1 MHAWN
6 SAEGTVSITRT
17 YKHIRS
23 AALVAAALLAPL
35 AAGPALAQATGSIEG
50 TVTARGSGAPLA
62 GVGIRVDGAAAV
74 ATDAQGRFRIARV
87 AAGAHTLTAARLGLA
102 PVSLPVTVV
111 AGAAARADLR
121 MGEESTILPSLVV
134 STTREVRRLGETP
147 ASVGVVSSATL
158 REARPTHPGEVMGQ
172 VPGVWVSVT
181 GGEGHTTAIRQ
192 PKTTNAVYLFLEDGV
207 PTRSTGFFNHN
218 ALYEVNVPQADR
230 IEVLKGPASALYGSD
245 AIGGVVN
252 VETRAPTARPGV
264 EAYVEGGAYG
274 WGRLLLA
281 GSTTHGANGVRADVN
296 LTRTG
301 GWREGTDYTRQ
312 SGTLRWDHH
321 FGGGASL
328 KTVLA
333 VSHIDQQTAGA
344 STLLAADYAADPT
357 TNYTPISFRRVSA
370 LRLSAA
376 YERRGA
382 SSLVSVIPFVRWN
395 SMELLPNWSLTY
407 DPTVY
412 TTGHR
417 SFGLLAKYRVDV
429 DPLRTRL
436 IAGVDVDVSPGF
448 RKEDLIQTTRTGQ
461 VFNSYQVVERVYDYA
476 VTFRGVSPY
485 LQAEV
490 APAERLRLT
499 GGVRWD
505 NIGFD
510 YDNHLGVVTTG
521 KYRRPADT
529 DVGYHHLSPKL
540 GATYEAGRA
549 LAVFGSYTTGF
560 RSPSEG
566 QLFRQGQAASTV
578 DLKPVDATS
587 VEAGARGQIGP
598 FGYQVSA
605 YRMRIHHDVLAF
617 VNPDGTRETVN
628 AGGTL
633 HRGIETGVGV
643 QLPAGFRADVSYSR
657 ARHSYVE
664 WSPRPGVDY
673 ADKEME
679 SAPRTLLN
687 ARLGYALGSGRLS
700 AEWQRVGSYWMD
712 PENTHRYGGH
722 SLVNLHATVPVRGG
736 VELVG
741 RMNNVLDERY
751 AEAAQFTAAR
761 GEELAPGM
769 PRSLYLGVQLR
780 AGH

>member
-1 MHAWN
+1 MHSTDTARR
-6 SAEGTVSITRT
+6 ARA
-17 YKHIRS
+17 RARL
-23 AALVAAALLAPL
+23 AAIAAATILSALPATAQRATAPDTTKAVQL
-35 AAGPALAQATGSIEG
+35 DGLVVVSATRE
-50 TVTARGSGAPLA
+50 
-62 GVGIRVDGAAAV
+62 
-74 ATDAQGRFRIARV
+74 
-87 AAGAHTLTAARLGLA
+87 ARLKSRTPA
-102 PVSLPVTVV
+102 SLPVTVT

-121 MGEESTILPSLVV
+121 VGEESTVLPSLVV

-147 ASVGVVSSATL
+147 ASVGVVSSAAL
-158 REARPTHPGEVMGQ
+158 REAKPTHPGEVMGQ

-181 GGEGHTTAIRQ
+181 GGEGHTTSIRQ

-252 VETRAPTARPGV
+252 VETRAPSARSGV

-274 WGRLLLA
+274 WGRVLLA
-281 GSTTHGANGVRADVN
+281 GSATRGANGLRADLN

-301 GWREGTDYTRQ
+301 GWRQGTDYTRQ
-312 SGTLRWDHH
+312 SGTVRWDHH

-344 STLLAADYAADPT
+344 STLLAADYSADPRL
-357 TNYTPISFRRVSA
+357 NYTPISFRNVSA

-376 YERRGA
+376 YEKRGA
-382 SSLVSVIPFVRWN
+382 GSLVSVIPFVRWN
-395 SMELLPNWSLTY
+395 TMELLPNWSLAY

-417 SFGLLAKYRVDV
+417 SFGVLARYRVDV

-448 RKEDLIQTTRTGQ
+448 RREDLIQTTRTGQ
-461 VFNSYQVVERVYDYA
+461 VFNGYQVVERVYDYS

-485 LQAEV
+485 LQAEF
-490 APAERLRLT
+490 APLERLRLT

-510 YDNHLGVVTTG
+510 YDNHLGVVSTG
-521 KYRRPADT
+521 KYRRPADAT
-529 DVGYHHLSPKL
+529 VSYHHLSPKL
-540 GATYEAGRA
+540 GATWEAGRA
-549 LAVFGSYTTGF
+549 LSVFGSYTSGF

-587 VEAGARGQIGP
+587 IEAGARGEVGP

-605 YRMRIHHDVLAF
+605 YRMRVRDDVLAF
-617 VNPDGTRETVN
+617 INPDGTRETVN

-633 HRGIETGVGV
+633 HRGVETGVGV
-643 QLPAGFRADVSYSR
+643 RLPAGFHADLSYSR
-657 ARHSYVE
+657 ARHTYVE

-687 ARLGYALGSGRLS
+687 ARLGYALGDGRLS
-700 AEWQRVGSYWMD
+700 AEWQRVGSYWMY

-722 SLVNLHATVPVRGG
+722 TLVNLHATVPVRSG
-736 VELVG
+736 VEVVA